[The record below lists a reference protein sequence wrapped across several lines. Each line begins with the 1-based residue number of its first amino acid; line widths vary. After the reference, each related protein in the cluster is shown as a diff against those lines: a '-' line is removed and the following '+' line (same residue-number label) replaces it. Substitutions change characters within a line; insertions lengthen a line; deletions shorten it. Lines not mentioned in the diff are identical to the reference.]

1 MIDKEYLAHFKESY
15 IYSMI
20 KNGVKKKHLK
30 EVLLGEGEYGMPYL
44 PIVPLTDTS
53 LVIIALH
60 LLAIENK
67 VTNEEINNAFDTI
80 KINRENVCL
89 LLDYIETYLLYRKL
103 ESILKID
110 YQNLFERIIKDED
123 QYKNLDCYNGFV
135 LRVYK
140 AIEEQNHK

>member
-1 MIDKEYLAHFKESY
+1 MIDKDYLSDFKKSDTY
-15 IYSMI
+15 LMLKKGII
-20 KNGVKKKHLK
+20 KRQLK

-53 LVIIALH
+53 MVIIALH